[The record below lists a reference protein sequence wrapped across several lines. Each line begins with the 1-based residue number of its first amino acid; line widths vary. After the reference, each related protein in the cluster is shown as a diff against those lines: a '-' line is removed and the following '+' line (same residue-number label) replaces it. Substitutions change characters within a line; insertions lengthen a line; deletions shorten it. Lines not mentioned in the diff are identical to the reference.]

1 MKLNGKKSVLFVPDG
16 KGAESALARVTHMGI
31 GAHPDDLEFM
41 TWSGILAGF
50 TEEGRAFAGVTL
62 TDGGGSSRVGPYGSC
77 SDEEMKAVRL
87 QEQKKAAFMGN
98 YAALAALGY
107 TSAEVRGEGRAQV
120 REDLKTLIKAARPE
134 IIFTHNPA
142 DRHLTHLSAFV
153 LTLEALRELGEE
165 YRPKK
170 FYGCE
175 VWRSLDWLAE
185 ADRRTFDVG
194 QRPRFSMAMMGLYDS
209 QISGG
214 KNYDEATFGRRMANA
229 TYADA
234 YNPDKTKLLE
244 LCLDLT
250 PLLQDPR
257 LSVADFMNGV
267 IGRFRDEVLNNLQR
281 AGADRQL

>member
-1 MKLNGKKSVLFVPDG
+1 MKLNGKKSVIFVPDG
-16 KGAESALARVTHMGI
+16 SEAESALAKVTHLGI

-50 TEEGRAFAGVTL
+50 TEEGRAFAGITL
-62 TDGGGSSRVGPYGSC
+62 TDGGGSSRIGPYGHC

-107 TSAEVRGEGRAQV
+107 SSAEVRGEKRERV
-120 REDLKTLIKAARPE
+120 REDLKTLIRAARPE

-153 LTLEALRELGEE
+153 LTLEALRELRDE
-165 YRPKK
+165 YCPRRL
-170 FYGCE
+170 YGCE
-175 VWRSLDWLAE
+175 VWRSLDWLPA
-185 ADRRTFDVG
+185 ADRCSFDVG

-234 YNPDKTKLLE
+234 YNPDSTKLLE

-250 PLLQDPR
+250 PLLQDPD
-257 LSVADFMNGV
+257 LSVKAFLSGV
-267 IGRFRDEVLNNLQR
+267 IRRFESEALDNLQR
-281 AGADRQL
+281 AGAG